1 MIFSNK
7 VVAEGSVSFIL
18 DHPVQSRVSRRSYG
32 TEIWISYEPY
42 LKEHKKREWKTSEL
56 YSGELGIPGVFS
68 VILPKVFIQLPQQ
81 TKQNSS

>member
-7 VVAEGSVSFIL
+7 VVAEGSVSFVL

-32 TEIWISYEPY
+32 TEIWITYEPY

-56 YSGELGIPGVFS
+56 YSGELGIPDVFS
-68 VILPKVFIQLPQQ
+68 VILPKVFTQLPQ
-81 TKQNSS
+81 

>member
-7 VVAEGSVSFIL
+7 VVAEGSVSFVL